1 MIIVLSVLTLTVVV
15 FVFELLR
22 IDIAAIIAMLLLVWT
37 RVLSPSEALSGFS
50 SSAVIAMM
58 AVMIMGRG
66 ISDTGV
72 MNALSDRIL
81 KITGKS
87 RKNIT
92 GAVSGVAGL
101 MSAFVQNVGAVALF
115 LPAVL
120 NISKKQRISP
130 SKLIMPLGFSAI
142 TGGTLTM
149 IASGPLI
156 ILNDILRSSGLEPY
170 SIFSVTPVG
179 LILLFIVIMYFY
191 FFGNIVLPGSKNGS
205 ETETAQ
211 QKLINSWQL
220 PDRIFRYSIPENS
233 PLKGLTPESSGIW
246 QKYSVHILAVSKS
259 GGIGLAPWRNTVF
272 KKGQDIV
279 VLGKEENVKKFSGDM
294 ELVQKEKLD
303 NFKDLSDPDSAGFA
317 EILIPP
323 RSALAGR
330 SVRDVSFRKEYSVE
344 PVLIFSGNEKIEG
357 DYSDRKFRA
366 GDTVVVHGMW
376 EKILKMKDSDDLIVI
391 TPFKAVKNEPK
402 KAVTAVSCF
411 AGALILT
418 LVGFPISISLFTG
431 AFVMVLL
438 KVITIEDLYK
448 AIDWKVVFLIAG
460 LIPLGIAVQKSG
472 TAVFIAEHISNL
484 TGEGNLFLTIIL
496 VAVLSSVFSIFMSNV
511 ASTVVLAPVVI
522 SMAGIANTDPRP
534 LVLLTAVCSANSFV
548 LPTHQV
554 NAMLMTPG
562 GYSNRDYFKA
572 GGGISILFLITVTVV
587 FYLFYF

>member
-1 MIIVLSVLTLTVVV
+1 MIIVLSVLTLTVIF

-22 IDIAAIIAMLLLVWT
+22 IDIAAIVAMLLLVWT
-37 RVLSPSEALSGFS
+37 KVLTPSEAFSGFS
-50 SSAVIAMM
+50 GSAVISMM
-58 AVMIMGRG
+58 AVMIMGKG

-72 MNALSDRIL
+72 MNAFSDRIL

-92 GAVSGVAGL
+92 GVISAVTGL
-101 MSAFVQNVGAVALF
+101 MSAFVQNVGAVALL

-179 LILLFIVIMYFY
+179 LILLFVVIMYFY
-191 FFGNIVLPGSKNGS
+191 FFGNIVLPGNKEDTDT
-205 ETETAQ
+205 ETEQ
-211 QKLINSWQL
+211 QKLINTWQL
-220 PDRIFRYSIPENS
+220 PDKIFRYTIPQKS
-233 PLKGLTPESSGIW
+233 PLKGLTPETSGVW
-246 QKYSVHILAVSKS
+246 QKYSVHILAISKS
-259 GGIGLAPWRNTVF
+259 GVVDHAPWRNTVF
-272 KKGQDIV
+272 EEGHDIV
-279 VLGKEENVKKFSGDM
+279 ILGKEENVKRFSGDM
-294 ELVQKEKLD
+294 ELKLKDKLD
-303 NFKDLSDPDSAGFA
+303 NLKNLNDPDSAGFA

-323 RSALAGR
+323 RSNLTGK

-344 PVLIFSGNEKIEG
+344 PVLIFSGNERIEQ
-357 DYSDRKFRA
+357 DYSDRKFRP

-376 EKILKMKDSDDLIVI
+376 EKIQKVKESDDFIVI
-391 TPFKAVKNEPK
+391 TPVKTVSHKPK
-402 KAVTAVSCF
+402 KAIPAVLCF
-411 AGALILT
+411 TGALILAIT
-418 LVGFPISISLFTG
+418 GFPISVSLFTG
-431 AFVMVLL
+431 AFAMVLL

-472 TAVFIAEHISNL
+472 TAVFIAEHL
-484 TGEGNLFLTIIL
+484 TVFAGEGDLLLTIIL
-496 VAVLSSVFSIFMSNV
+496 VAILSSVFSIFMSNV
-511 ASTVVLAPVVI
+511 ASTVVLAPIVI

-534 LVLLTAVCSANSFV
+534 LVLLAAVCSANSFI

-554 NAMLMTPG
+554 NAMLITPG

>member
-1 MIIVLSVLTLTVVV
+1 MIIVLSVLTLTVII

-22 IDIAAIIAMLLLVWT
+22 IDIAAIVAMLLLVWT
-37 RVLSPSEALSGFS
+37 KVLTPSEAFSGFS
-50 SSAVIAMM
+50 GSAVISMM
-58 AVMIMGRG
+58 AVMIMGKG

-72 MNALSDRIL
+72 MNSFSDRIL

-92 GAVSGVAGL
+92 GVVSAVTGL

-170 SIFSVTPVG
+170 SVFSVTPVG
-179 LILLFIVIMYFY
+179 LILLVVVILYFY
-191 FFGNIVLPGSKNGS
+191 FFGNIVLPGGKENA
-205 ETETAQ
+205 ETETEQ
-211 QKLINSWQL
+211 QKLINTWQL
-220 PDRIFRYSIPENS
+220 PDKIFRYAIPQKS
-233 PLKGLTPESSGIW
+233 PLKGLTPETSGVW
-246 QKYSVHILAVSKS
+246 QKYSVHILAISKS
-259 GGIGLAPWRNTVF
+259 GAVDHAPWRNTVF
-272 KKGQDIV
+272 EEGHDIV
-279 VLGKEENVKKFSGDM
+279 ILGKEENVKRFSGDM
-294 ELVQKEKLD
+294 ELKLKDKLD
-303 NFKDLSDPDSAGFA
+303 NLKNLNDPDSAGFA

-323 RSALAGR
+323 RSNLTGK

-344 PVLIFSGNEKIEG
+344 PVLIFSGNERIEQ
-357 DYSDRKFRA
+357 DYSDRKFRP
-366 GDTVVVHGMW
+366 GDTIVVHGMW
-376 EKILKMKDSDDLIVI
+376 EKIQKLKESDDFIVI
-391 TPFKAVKNEPK
+391 TPVKTVSHKPK
-402 KAVTAVSCF
+402 KAVPAVICF
-411 AGALILT
+411 AGALILAIT
-418 LVGFPISISLFTG
+418 GFPISVSLFTG
-431 AFVMVLL
+431 AFAMVLL

-472 TAVFIAEHISNL
+472 TAVFIAEHISAFA
-484 TGEGNLFLTIIL
+484 GEGNLLLTIIL
-496 VAVLSSVFSIFMSNV
+496 VGILSSVFSIFMSNV
-511 ASTVVLAPVVI
+511 ASTVVLAPIVI
-522 SMAGIANTDPRP
+522 SMAGIANIDPRP
-534 LVLLTAVCSANSFV
+534 LVLLAAVCSANSFV

-554 NAMLMTPG
+554 NAMLITPG

-572 GGGISILFLITVTVV
+572 GGGISILFLITVTAV